1 MTITKNTP
9 VGILHPGAMGIS
21 IAASIK
27 NSGQPVYWAS
37 EGRSEQ
43 SQARAKEH
51 DLLDAKTLAALCQ
64 QCEILISVCPPHAA
78 ETLAES
84 VIENNFSGIYLD
96 ANAIAPQKAIRIG
109 KKMTAAGITFVDG
122 GIIGGPAWQAGQTWL
137 SLSGEAAQETSEIF
151 AGGPL
156 ETEIIDDEIGK
167 ASALKMVFAANTKG
181 TTALLSAVLAA
192 SEKLGVRENLEQHW
206 TRRNPEQTEQTQNRV
221 RRVTAKAW
229 RFAGE
234 MEEIA
239 ATFSEAGLPDG
250 FHLAAH
256 DLYQRIAHFKDAEE
270 TPELLAVLMALIG
283 EED

>member
-1 MTITKNTP
+1 M
-9 VGILHPGAMGIS
+9 
-21 IAASIK
+21 
-27 NSGQPVYWAS
+27 
-37 EGRSEQ
+37 
-43 SQARAKEH
+43 
-51 DLLDAKTLAALCQ
+51 DAVT
-64 QCEILISVCPPHAA
+64 SV
-78 ETLAES
+78 T
-84 VIENNFSGIYLD
+84 
-96 ANAIAPQKAIRIG
+96 RR
-109 KKMTAAGITFVDG
+109 
-122 GIIGGPAWQAGQTWL
+122 WL
-137 SLSGEAAQETSEIF
+137 SRSTSAGEETSEIF

-270 TPELLAVLMALIG
+270 MPELMAVLMALIG